1 MARPRDHRVRV
12 RWSAL
17 PEKPFCSRDTLLIVD
32 GREMIVDRRSRLD
45 GELTQPCAAG
55 TCRAPNHAQ
64 PNRRSKCEELYQFG
78 SSATAGDLARIGP
91 STICNQPATFFTSEG
106 GSTHNIHVARMIR
119 TVKEGEISPWHTQ

>member
-32 GREMIVDRRSRLD
+32 GREMIVDRRSLD

-55 TCRAPNHAQ
+55 TSSRPNHAQ
-64 PNRRSKCEELYQFG
+64 PNRRSKREELYQFG
-78 SSATAGDLARIGP
+78 SRQLPEIWPGSDHQPSAINHHLFSLAKEDQ
-91 STICNQPATFFTSEG
+91 STTSASQG
-106 GSTHNIHVARMIR
+106 
-119 TVKEGEISPWHTQ
+119 

>member
-64 PNRRSKCEELYQFG
+64 PNRHSKCEELYQFG
-78 SSATAGDLARIGP
+78 SPAACRRSRQDRTINNQLFSLAKEDQSTTSASQG
-91 STICNQPATFFTSEG
+91 
-106 GSTHNIHVARMIR
+106 
-119 TVKEGEISPWHTQ
+119 